1 LADSPLFTLARV
13 LGGVILMQG
22 RLGHQVLG
30 QLLVTD
36 SNEVAIAGASLVVA
50 ATTGQRSAVGQ
61 MALRTLA
68 PALAVR
74 ILLNQQEERLE
85 QKALRLADRERA
97 LDKRK
102 AELRKDCDEERY
114 DLDDLQIM
122 IQRAQDDLTVRQSAV
137 VHAETDIAARRAD
150 VERVEAEIAAR
161 RARPRAKPPKSKP
174 RPGETKKKTRKKK

>member
-1 LADSPLFTLARV
+1 MADSPLFTLARV

-102 AELRKDCDEERY
+102 AELRKDCDEERD

-122 IQRAQDDLTVRQSAV
+122 IQRAQDDITVRQSAMV
-137 VHAETDIAARRAD
+137 RAETDIAARRAD
-150 VERVEAEIAAR
+150 LDRAQAALEAR
-161 RARPRAKPPKSKP
+161 RARPRAKPPKPKP